1 MSTLLHI
8 DSSARGE
15 RSVSRQLTRD
25 FANTWKQA
33 HPGGK
38 IIYRD
43 LGHDHVPLVTEN
55 FIAAA
60 FSPPD
65 ALSPE
70 LRSALAI
77 SDELIGELEAANEY
91 VFGVPMYNF
100 SVPAAFKAYIDQIVR
115 VGRTFA
121 VGESGYK
128 GLIGGKKATVITSS
142 GGVYRT
148 GSPAASFNLQEPW
161 IRSILGFIG
170 IIDIEFVVA
179 DGLTEVELGKRNRE
193 EYLKPIR
200 QQVQQK
206 AALAA

>member
-121 VGESGYK
+121 VDESGYK

>member
-25 FANTWKQA
+25 FAYTWKQA
-33 HPGGK
+33 HPDGK

-148 GSPAASFNLQEPW
+148 GSPAASFNLHEPW